1 MTAATETICAVA
13 TPPGHGGIGIVRV
26 SGPAV
31 PHLAEAVL
39 GRLPAPRHARLGV
52 FRDAAGEVLD
62 EGIAL
67 YFPAPNSFTGEDVLE
82 LQGHGGP
89 VVLERVVRALCAL
102 GARRAEP
109 GEFSRRAYL
118 NDRMDLTRA
127 EAIAD
132 LINARTEAGAG
143 AAMRSLSGAFAGR
156 VDELVEGVTGLRA
169 YVEAAIDFADEE
181 IDFLDDPALSRRLA
195 ALRDT
200 LAATL
205 TEARRGRTLNEGL
218 AVAIVGRPNAGKS
231 SLLNRLAGSDAAI
244 VTDIP
249 GTTRDVLRERVS
261 IDGLPLQIMDTAGL
275 RDSDDPV
282 EQEGVR
288 RARRAVSEAEH
299 VLLVVD
305 DREGITEAERALA
318 GELTAGTALT
328 IIRNKIDLSGA
339 VPGVEPAGELGP
351 EVRLSARTGAGMDVL
366 ATHLHAAA
374 GHDAAPAS
382 AFAARARHVDAL
394 ERADAALAAAAEQL
408 DAHAAGELVA
418 EELRAVQEAL
428 GGITGRVSSEAL
440 LGRIFAT
447 FCIGK

>member
-249 GTTRDVLRERVS
+249 GTTRDVLRERVA